1 MSSSLT
7 FSELDVIYK
16 RVAEMRKTAKL
27 KEGITRITL
36 MNEPSVYT
44 DILKNIVRVYKF
56 KYETDARIKYIIEA
70 IFANGKTYRIFV
82 TKFKVTYVY
91 NLRPSE
97 YRVSTS
103 KVFDLGNIVLGDE
116 WCPSTAAIPGFL
128 TDPEYEFIRWLQG
141 SDKEWSNMCYIV
153 DQCYIE

>member
-36 MNEPSVYT
+36 MNEPSMYT
-44 DILKNIVRVYKF
+44 DILNRIVAVHKI
-56 KYETDARIKYIIEA
+56 KYQTGDRIKYIIDTM
-70 IFANGKTYRIFV
+70 FSNGKTYRILV
-82 TKFKVTYVY
+82 TKFKVEYIY

-103 KVFDLGNIVLGDE
+103 KVFHLGNIVLGDE

-128 TDPEYEFIRWLQG
+128 TDHEYEFIRWLQG